1 MLNLKLKKEVVVKDV
16 IFNEK
21 NFIYIAGPCSVES
34 QSQIDEIAHF
44 LSSLNVRVLRG
55 GAFKPRTS
63 PYDFQGLGEKGLQY
77 LKRAAEKYN
86 MIVQSEIVDKEDY
99 DMFVPYVDIFQIGM
113 RNMCNYPLLKKMS
126 KTDKPIF
133 LKRSFS
139 ATYNDLLMSVEYILE
154 GGNTNVILCERGIRT
169 FENYTRNTLDL
180 TAVPAL
186 KNLCPFPVVVDPS
199 HGTGK
204 REFVS
209 DMAKGALAVGASGIM
224 LEVHSDPEKSF
235 SDARQTIDFKT
246 FSNLKNS
253 LDKIA
258 SALEIN
264 VI

>member
-1 MLNLKLKKEVVVKDV
+1 
-16 IFNEK
+16 
-21 NFIYIAGPCSVES
+21 
-34 QSQIDEIAHF
+34 
-44 LSSLNVRVLRG
+44 
-55 GAFKPRTS
+55 
-63 PYDFQGLGEKGLQY
+63 
-77 LKRAAEKYN
+77 